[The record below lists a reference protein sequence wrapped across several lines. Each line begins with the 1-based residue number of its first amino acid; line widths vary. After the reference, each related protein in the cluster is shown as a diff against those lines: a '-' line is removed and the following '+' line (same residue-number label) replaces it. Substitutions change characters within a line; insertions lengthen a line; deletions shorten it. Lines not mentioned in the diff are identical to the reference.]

1 MTTCFYFKYIRIGDN
16 NMPLIKIDMLKGRSK
31 EEIKSIL
38 DISYRV
44 MLETFEAPDGDR
56 YQIVNQHEDYEMQI
70 LDTGLGVERSDQV
83 IVFTLVTRPRTETQ
97 KTNFYKQLVTALNTQ
112 LGIRTEDIMIS
123 LVENTDSDW
132 SFFNGK
138 AQFLTGDL

>member
-1 MTTCFYFKYIRIGDN
+1 MI
-16 NMPLIKIDMLKGRSK
+16 KGREK
-31 EEIKSIL
+31 AEIKEIL

-44 MLETFEAPDGDR
+44 MLETFGAPEGDR

-70 LDTGLGVERSDQV
+70 LDTGLGVERTENV
-83 IVFTLVTRPRTETQ
+83 LVFTIVTRPRTQIE
-97 KTNFYKQLVTALNTQ
+97 KTNFYQKLADTLHEHTD
-112 LGIRTEDIMIS
+112 IRKEDIMIS
-123 LVENTDSDW
+123 LVENTDEDW

>member
-1 MTTCFYFKYIRIGDN
+1 
-16 NMPLIKIDMLKGRSK
+16 MPLIKIDMIKGREK
-31 EEIKSIL
+31 AEIKEIL

-44 MLETFEAPDGDR
+44 MLETFGAPEGDR

-70 LDTGLGVERSDQV
+70 LDTGLGVERTENV
-83 IVFTLVTRPRTETQ
+83 LVFTIVTRPRTQSEKTDFYQ
-97 KTNFYKQLVTALNTQ
+97 KLADTLHEHTD
-112 LGIRTEDIMIS
+112 IRKEDIMIS
-123 LVENTDSDW
+123 LVENTDEDW

>member
-1 MTTCFYFKYIRIGDN
+1 
-16 NMPLIKIDMLKGRSK
+16 MPLIKIDMLKGRPK

>member
-1 MTTCFYFKYIRIGDN
+1 
-16 NMPLIKIDMLKGRSK
+16 MPLIKIDMIKGREES
-31 EEIKSIL
+31 EIKEIL

-44 MLETFEAPDGDR
+44 MLETFGAPEGDR

-70 LDTGLGVERSDQV
+70 LDTGLGVERTKNV
-83 IVFTLVTRPRTETQ
+83 LVFTIVTRPRTQNE
-97 KTNFYKQLVTALNTQ
+97 KTNFYQNLADTLHEHTD
-112 LGIRTEDIMIS
+112 IRKEDIMIS
-123 LVENTDSDW
+123 LVENTDEDW

>member
-1 MTTCFYFKYIRIGDN
+1 MI
-16 NMPLIKIDMLKGRSK
+16 KGREES
-31 EEIKSIL
+31 EIKKIL

-44 MLETFEAPDGDR
+44 MLETFGAPEGDR

-70 LDTGLGVERSDQV
+70 LDTGLGVERTKNV
-83 IVFTLVTRPRTETQ
+83 LVFTIVTRPRTQNE
-97 KTNFYKQLVTALNTQ
+97 KTNFYQNLADTLHEHTD
-112 LGIRTEDIMIS
+112 IRKEDIMIS
-123 LVENTDSDW
+123 LVENTDEDW

>member
-1 MTTCFYFKYIRIGDN
+1 
-16 NMPLIKIDMLKGRSK
+16 MPLIKIDMIKGREKS
-31 EEIKSIL
+31 EIKEIL

-44 MLETFEAPDGDR
+44 MLETFGAPEGDR

-70 LDTGLGVERSDQV
+70 LDTGLGVERTKNV
-83 IVFTLVTRPRTETQ
+83 LVFTIVTRPRTQSE
-97 KTNFYKQLVTALNTQ
+97 KTNFYQKLADTLHEHTD
-112 LGIRTEDIMIS
+112 IRKEDIMIS
-123 LVENTDSDW
+123 LVENTDEDW

>member
-1 MTTCFYFKYIRIGDN
+1 
-16 NMPLIKIDMLKGRSK
+16 MPLIKIDMIKGREK
-31 EEIKSIL
+31 AEIKEIL

-44 MLETFEAPDGDR
+44 MLETFGAPEGDR

-70 LDTGLGVERSDQV
+70 LDTGLGVERTENV
-83 IVFTLVTRPRTETQ
+83 LVFTIVTRPRTQSE
-97 KTNFYKQLVTALNTQ
+97 KTNFYQKLADTLHKHTD
-112 LGIRTEDIMIS
+112 IRKEDIMIS
-123 LVENTDSDW
+123 LIENTDEDW

>member
-1 MTTCFYFKYIRIGDN
+1 
-16 NMPLIKIDMLKGRSK
+16 MPLIKIDMLKGRSK

-70 LDTGLGVERSDQV
+70 LDTGLGIERSDQV

>member
-1 MTTCFYFKYIRIGDN
+1 
-16 NMPLIKIDMLKGRSK
+16 MPLIKIDMIKGREK
-31 EEIKSIL
+31 AEIKEIL

-44 MLETFEAPDGDR
+44 MLETFGAPEGDR

-70 LDTGLGVERSDQV
+70 LDTGLGVERTENV
-83 IVFTLVTRPRTETQ
+83 LVFTIVTRPRTQSE
-97 KTNFYKQLVTALNTQ
+97 KTNFYQKLADTLHKHTDT
-112 LGIRTEDIMIS
+112 RKEDIMIS
-123 LVENTDSDW
+123 LVENTDEDW

>member
-1 MTTCFYFKYIRIGDN
+1 
-16 NMPLIKIDMLKGRSK
+16 MPLIKIDMIKGREES
-31 EEIKSIL
+31 EIKKIL

-44 MLETFEAPDGDR
+44 MLETFGAPEGDR

-70 LDTGLGVERSDQV
+70 LDTGLGVERTKNV
-83 IVFTLVTRPRTETQ
+83 LVFTIVTRPRTQNE
-97 KTNFYKQLVTALNTQ
+97 KTNFYQNLADTLHEHTD
-112 LGIRTEDIMIS
+112 IRKEDIMIS
-123 LVENTDSDW
+123 LVENTDEDW

>member
-1 MTTCFYFKYIRIGDN
+1 
-16 NMPLIKIDMLKGRSK
+16 MPLIKIDMIRGRTK
-31 EEIKSIL
+31 EEIKAIL
-38 DISYRV
+38 DISYHV
-44 MLETFEAPDGDR
+44 MLETFNAPDGDR

-70 LDTGLGVERSDQV
+70 LDTGLGIERSDQV
-83 IVFTLVTRPRTETQ
+83 IIFTLVTRPRTQNQ
-97 KTNFYKQLVTALNTQ
+97 KTEFYSKLVGKLNAE

-123 LVENTDSDW
+123 LVENTDEDW

>member
-1 MTTCFYFKYIRIGDN
+1 
-16 NMPLIKIDMLKGRSK
+16 MPLIKIDMIKGREK
-31 EEIKSIL
+31 AEIKEIL

-44 MLETFEAPDGDR
+44 MLETFGAPEGDR

-70 LDTGLGVERSDQV
+70 LDTGLGVERTENV
-83 IVFTLVTRPRTETQ
+83 LVFTIVTRPRTQSEKTKFYQ
-97 KTNFYKQLVTALNTQ
+97 KLADTLHKHTD
-112 LGIRTEDIMIS
+112 IRKEDIMIS
-123 LVENTDSDW
+123 LVENTDEDW

>member
-1 MTTCFYFKYIRIGDN
+1 
-16 NMPLIKIDMLKGRSK
+16 MPLIKIDMIKGREK
-31 EEIKSIL
+31 AEIKEIL

-44 MLETFEAPDGDR
+44 MLETFGAPEGDR

-70 LDTGLGVERSDQV
+70 LDTGLGVERTENV
-83 IVFTLVTRPRTETQ
+83 LVFTIVTRPRTQSE
-97 KTNFYKQLVTALNTQ
+97 KTNFYQKLADTLHEHTD
-112 LGIRTEDIMIS
+112 IRKEDIMIS
-123 LVENTDSDW
+123 LIENTDEDW

>member
-1 MTTCFYFKYIRIGDN
+1 
-16 NMPLIKIDMLKGRSK
+16 MPLIKIDMIKGREES
-31 EEIKSIL
+31 EIKEIL

-44 MLETFEAPDGDR
+44 MLETFGAPEGDR

-70 LDTGLGVERSDQV
+70 LDTGLGVERTENV
-83 IVFTLVTRPRTETQ
+83 LVFTIVTRPRTQSE
-97 KTNFYKQLVTALNTQ
+97 KTNFYQKLADTLHEHTD
-112 LGIRTEDIMIS
+112 IRKEDIMIS
-123 LVENTDSDW
+123 LVENTDEDW

>member
-1 MTTCFYFKYIRIGDN
+1 
-16 NMPLIKIDMLKGRSK
+16 MPLIKIDMIKGREK
-31 EEIKSIL
+31 AEIKEIL

-44 MLETFEAPDGDR
+44 MLETFGAPEGDR

-70 LDTGLGVERSDQV
+70 LDTGLGVERTENV
-83 IVFTLVTRPRTETQ
+83 LVFTIVTRPRTQSE
-97 KTNFYKQLVTALNTQ
+97 KTNFYQNLADTLHEHTD
-112 LGIRTEDIMIS
+112 IRKEDIMIS
-123 LVENTDSDW
+123 LVENTDEDW